1 MSYPGDENPKWRK
14 REPPTW
20 SPQSPP
26 QPYEDMP
33 YGHPPHEQQPPIWQE
48 QAPRPQFQPAPPTN
62 GLAIA
67 SLILSISAFVALPLV
82 GSIGGV
88 VCGHMA
94 RSQLRRSQSGTQGDG
109 LALAG
114 LIVGWIGIAF
124 YVLVIGLIAVGL
136 GLSL

>member
-1 MSYPGDENPKWRK
+1 MSHPGDENPMFRK

-20 SPQSPP
+20 QPQG
-26 QPYEDMP
+26 QPAPGQSLGDQRP
-33 YGHPPHEQQPPIWQE
+33 VWQE
-48 QAPRPQFQPAPPTN
+48 QTRPQFQQAPSTN

-67 SLILSISAFVALPLV
+67 SLILSISAFVALPLI

-94 RSQLRRSQSGTQGDG
+94 RSQLRQSREPAQGDG

-114 LIVGWIGIAF
+114 LIVGWVGVAF
-124 YVLVIGLIAVGL
+124 YVGLILLFVVAL
-136 GLSL
+136 GLTV